1 MGKRGRACRGDR
13 RGVVHRGR
21 GLANRLAR
29 RSEAGAETAR
39 LRRGFRREKAPQIRR
54 ERFTAGSTETAR
66 RARQTARVDRETRVR
81 GRFRGVSREYPPEPA
96 RARSHREGLPVP
108 VGRFERHFSE
118 RARHVGTERYF
129 FEQAGGGGRT
139 GRARGPVPRPR
150 ARDLPR
156 PSSKIVSARPRS
168 RRRVRSRVSPRT
180 SRASR
185 VPAFSLTA
193 PVPRST
199 VPIAAIVPRST
210 RRAPIGSPVKFP
222 AGLERNAAELSRA
235 PVFIGSRIY

>member
-81 GRFRGVSREYPPEPA
+81 GRVRGVSREYPPEPA

-108 VGRFERHFSE
+108 SDASNAIFPNAPDTLARRGTFLSRRGGVTDGA
-118 RARHVGTERYF
+118 RAGTGAAPARPRSPPSLIEDRLRASPLPAARSVARVPPHVPR
-129 FEQAGGGGRT
+129 
-139 GRARGPVPRPR
+139 VPRPR
-150 ARDLPR
+150 IFADRARPPLDRPDRRDRPPINPPR
-156 PSSKIVSARPRS
+156 PDRLAGEISRRPRAK
-168 RRRVRSRVSPRT
+168 RC
-180 SRASR
+180 
-185 VPAFSLTA
+185 
-193 PVPRST
+193 
-199 VPIAAIVPRST
+199 
-210 RRAPIGSPVKFP
+210 
-222 AGLERNAAELSRA
+222 
-235 PVFIGSRIY
+235 

>member
-1 MGKRGRACRGDR
+1 MFARVAPAQRTASRRPEGSVGKRGRACRGDR

-21 GLANRLAR
+21 GLANGLAR

-54 ERFTAGSTETAR
+54 ERFTAGSTEIAR

-81 GRFRGVSREYPPEPA
+81 GRVRGVSREYPPEPA

-129 FEQAGGGGRT
+129 FEQAGGGDGRGARGDRCRARAPAISPVPHRRPSPRVPAPGGAF
-139 GRARGPVPRPR
+139 GRACPP
-150 ARDLPR
+150 
-156 PSSKIVSARPRS
+156 ARPAR
-168 RRRVRSRVSPRT
+168 P
-180 SRASR
+180 AS
-185 VPAFSLTA
+185 AFSLTA

-199 VPIAAIVPRST
+199 FPIAAIVPRST

-222 AGLERNAAELSRA
+222 AGL
-235 PVFIGSRIY
+235 